1 MAVKPAAE
9 HHLARQRAGQAGEV
23 NKHKLR
29 HVLCQMRI
37 AIQEPECGGICQVEI
52 SRHDFT
58 KGGFRAALH
67 VFREQSLA
75 FGHF

>member
-9 HHLARQRAGQAGEV
+9 HHLARQRAGHAREV

-29 HVLCQMRI
+29 HILRQMRI
-37 AIQEPECGGICQVEI
+37 AIHKPDCGGICQVEI
-52 SRHDFT
+52 ASHDFA
-58 KGGFRAALH
+58 KGGFRAAVR

-75 FGHF
+75 FGHL